1 MLDCLDNTHYLTTRI
16 SEIKGV
22 KIVVEPQ
29 LNVVGLAREDNSSIS
44 QLNGE
49 LKKRNWK
56 LGEFKKKNFLRIVCM
71 PHVKKQHI
79 DNFCIDLE
87 SILKKW
93 LHIPI
98 QKEFFQLDLYQ

>member
-1 MLDCLDNTHYLTTRI
+1 MGIEGYKKIVQACLENTRYLKTRI

-22 KIVVEPQ
+22 KILVEPQ
-29 LNVVGLAREDNSSIS
+29 LNVVGLSMEDDSNISI
-44 QLNGE
+44 LNDE

-79 DNFCIDLE
+79 DNFCNDLE
-87 SILKKW
+87 NILRNRLKV
-93 LHIPI
+93 PV
-98 QKEFFQLDLYQ
+98 